1 MKTTTNTFP
10 ASVVAVYDS
19 LKDTMVRLSGRW
31 ADEGKYENIADYA
44 AEIVKQVSP
53 SVNVLKMVKRPFG
66 VHLMIDGGIY
76 LLSCGARTYTL
87 KELTA
92 PPLIAPK
99 ADEPDVAVSTTTTSD
114 WEDPAAAPK
123 GETPAMTEDE
133 ADEEITPCPGAFAA
147 LASTLTAEQAEAAE
161 DAAIAAIVKAK
172 APRKATAPTTN
183 RTAALVAP
191 YRLGAYKGR
200 AGAMYDFMARCGTL
214 GDDFTRED
222 VCASII
228 AKPCHAAVATRAQA
242 LDYFAWAARH
252 GLLVELTAAEQQ
264 VRADRMADAASGA
277 AEKKLNAKA
286 ARAARRAAKKV
297 AA

>member
-1 MKTTTNTFP
+1 MKTTTTFKSFSAKSGAIRALRKLVGGEP
-10 ASVVAVYDS
+10 S
-19 LKDTMVRLSGRW
+19 LYL
-31 ADEGKYENIADYA
+31 AC
-44 AEIVKQVSP
+44 
-53 SVNVLKMVKRPFG
+53 
-66 VHLMIDGGIY
+66 IDGVWGFHSY
-76 LLSCGARTYTL
+76 TDGQGPALLN
-87 KELTA
+87 
-92 PPLIAPK
+92 
-99 ADEPDVAVSTTTTSD
+99 DVNTTTTSD
-114 WEDPAAAPK
+114 WADPAAAPA

-133 ADEEITPCPGAFAA
+133 AEAEITPCPGAFAA

-172 APRKATAPTTN
+172 APRKATAATTS
-183 RTAALVAP
+183 RAAALTAP

-200 AGAMYDFMARCGTL
+200 AGAMFVFMARCGTL

-222 VCASII
+222 VVSSIV

-277 AEKKLNAKA
+277 AEKKLSAKA